1 MNKTNVKVNK
11 PLDLVY
17 LSQTLAIF
25 EIVMLDNCYDYAKSQ
40 HREKVK
46 PCYMDTNRFV
56 AHIKSVNVFAYLSKD
71 IENKFNTLNYK
82 YH

>member
-1 MNKTNVKVNK
+1 M
-11 PLDLVY
+11 
-17 LSQTLAIF
+17 F
-25 EIVMLDNCYDYAKSQ
+25 DNCYDYAKSQ

-46 PCYMDTNRFV
+46 PCYMDTNSFV